1 LISYLF
7 IYNYSLSEAYQ
18 VACLG
23 VTNRDWELFAFA
35 ALEGNQ
41 LDLARRAFIRI
52 KEYKYLNLLSQCQV
66 NLTNHILSRLIF
78 HTSLIRKKKLYCEIK
93 YSKDLK
99 RQSGAKLEV
108 LLGYVY
114 AYQSKF
120 NEAAKSFR
128 RAGEEQLA
136 INLFTDLRMFE
147 QAKEYLVGGGGG
159 GVTGVG
165 ASVSG
170 SEAEKNS
177 LLVKQAEWA
186 MRTGD
191 AKSAAEFYMSSK
203 QYGKAIE
210 LAGKNKWPEMLLE
223 IARKLDKADREALAK
238 CAAYFKEMQMNHF
251 AAEVYEKMGNIKE
264 LVELR
269 MQANQWEEVFVLA
282 NKYPELSQMAHYN
295 YGQWLAENDMFEQA
309 QKGK

>member
-1 LISYLF
+1 
-7 IYNYSLSEAYQ
+7 
-18 VACLG
+18 V
-23 VTNRDWELFAFA
+23 
-35 ALEGNQ
+35 
-41 LDLARRAFIRI
+41 
-52 KEYKYLNLLSQCQV
+52 
-66 NLTNHILSRLIF
+66 H
-78 HTSLIRKKKLYCEIK
+78 
-93 YSKDLK
+93 
-99 RQSGAKLEV
+99 
-108 LLGYVY
+108 

-147 QAKEYLVGGGGG
+147 QAKEYLSGGGSGG
-159 GVTGVG
+159 GSGDSNANSSSG
-165 ASVSG
+165 NSNGG
-170 SEAEKNS
+170 SETDKNS

-191 AKSAAEFYMSSK
+191 AKSAAEFYMGSK

-238 CAAYFKEMQMNHF
+238 CADYFKQMQMSHF
-251 AAEVYEKMGNIKE
+251 AAEVYEKMGNIRE

-269 MQANQWEEVFVLA
+269 MQANQWDEVFILS

-295 YGQWLAENDMFEQA
+295 YGLWLAENDMFEQA
-309 QKGK
+309 QKGKLIVHSNIYYNRIDRLCFFLFVLFALFLFSLYFSIQRGRLQERSHKRAGRAHAQRGLREPLHRRQLLLLALVY